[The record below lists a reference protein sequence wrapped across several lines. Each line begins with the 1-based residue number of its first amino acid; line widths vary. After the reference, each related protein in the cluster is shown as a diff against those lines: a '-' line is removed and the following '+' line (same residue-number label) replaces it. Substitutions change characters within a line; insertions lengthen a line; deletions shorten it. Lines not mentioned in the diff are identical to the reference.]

1 MSIMNWFSRKIL
13 SNFNLEFT
21 KVSKILIISCKNV
34 KGFPKKK
41 KRIEKR
47 IARFICR
54 LLVIGTMANSK
65 KLIQTE

>member
-41 KRIEKR
+41 KE
-47 IARFICR
+47 
-54 LLVIGTMANSK
+54 LK
-65 KLIQTE
+65 KELQDFSADY